1 MLTQLKTNLLETMSD
16 TPIRIILVDD
26 HKIVRESWSL
36 LLGYDNRFSIIHE
49 CDNGQ
54 EAVEEA
60 LHLSPD
66 ILLVDINMYPSNGF
80 EVARKVLESN
90 PAAKIIGISVNNQ
103 PSYAIRM
110 LEIGGMGFIT
120 KGSPFEEVTHAIV
133 EVHKG
138 NRYVCNEIKSMM
150 NNSSSL
156 Q

>member
-1 MLTQLKTNLLETMSD
+1 MMTHLKINPLREMTSS
-16 TPIRIILVDD
+16 PIRIILVDD

-36 LLGYDNRFSIIHE
+36 LLGYDKRFAIIHE
-49 CDNGQ
+49 CDNGH
-54 EAVEEA
+54 EAIEQA
-60 LHLSPD
+60 LSLLPD

-80 EVARKVLESN
+80 EVTKKVLQAN

-103 PSYAIRM
+103 PSYSNRM

-120 KGSPFEEVTHAIV
+120 KGSPFEEVTHAII

-138 NRYVCNEIKSMM
+138 NQYVCNEIKNMI
-150 NNSSSL
+150 NNSSSF